1 MSPPPEHRHATS
13 LCEAYYYA
21 GELCLLDGRRDE
33 ARAFFEH
40 CVETGLAFDPDT
52 SIATPMRRAGSR
64 WFAPPLWRIGPG
76 RAGARTAGGSS

>member
-1 MSPPPEHRHATS
+1 MSPPPGHRHATS

-52 SIATPMRRAGSR
+52 SIATPMNEFELAQWRLRTLFADPSAGE
-64 WFAPPLWRIGPG
+64 
-76 RAGARTAGGSS
+76 TEEN